1 MPQADTTLAPNAAR
15 ACSTRGP
22 GIGAPAHRKV
32 LRLGTGWPLSATF
45 LARSVRKGVDAI
57 VNVTCSSRI
66 NSIALRGAH
75 TSSSTALARSMMGI
89 IRPYMKPVW
98 CAMGEAISTTSFSP
112 SAMRSAYGRM
122 FDISVLAE
130 CMAPL
135 GSPVVPLV

>member
-1 MPQADTTLAPNAAR
+1 MVKVQPSCRTSCAAV
-15 ACSTRGP
+15 A
-22 GIGAPAHRKV
+22 A
-32 LRLGTGWPLSATF
+32 F
-45 LARSVRKGVDAI
+45 
-57 VNVTCSSRI
+57 
-66 NSIALRGAH
+66 H
-75 TSSSTALARSMMGI
+75 TSSSTAVAPNITGI
-89 IRPYMKPVW
+89 ISPYMKPVW